1 MFLSVLFAATYA
13 LLSAGASVCSG
24 CHALPSTNVG
34 GCVCVYLI
42 EDWVGADGL
51 CYDDGEKCQG
61 QIGCNAAGLSFVFVN
76 SNSVSVTFTDGVAAG
91 TFPANSTR
99 VVTLPTGDPTTAA
112 ACGSSSV
119 IARGGGG
126 MKMTIVCIGCN

>member
-1 MFLSVLFAATYA
+1 MFTNVLLAATYA
-13 LLSAGASVCSG
+13 LLSPAPAVCSG

-34 GCVCVYLI
+34 GCACIYIV
-42 EDWVGADGL
+42 EDWVAGDGL
-51 CYDDGEKCQG
+51 CYDDGEKCLG

-76 SNSVSVTFTDGVAAG
+76 SNSVPVTFTDGVAAG
-91 TFPANSTR
+91 TYPANSAR

-112 ACGSSSV
+112 ACGSSAV

-126 MKMTIVCIGCN
+126 MKMTIVCIGCS